1 MYKDFG
7 KFTIYKEFIDLGI
20 LFTLKET
27 ISDFFKCDVDFFPHP
42 STQIYKKFNINI
54 LENPRRGFYPI
65 DDDNV
70 IILAR
75 VQEQKKLTSSYGI
88 IMSAKGIS
96 KNVKLLNI
104 FEGALSWTL
113 TEEFYSR
120 FQNGILAFG
129 DELIK
134 HTITNYLCKGY
145 FNYRYVRH
153 LIEYFL
159 KLRTTSFE
167 GTYFSTGVL
176 ISKSIHDF
184 QKNNKRSVYMYDLTQ
199 MIRLRNTNRIEK
211 RIWYL
216 ADGKKSFFLATKK
229 LDISRYIVVDN
240 LVYNENYIDNHTL
253 SFTLKGG
260 DSLFKIEN
268 EKLLSINTSSGYEF
282 LFFENQW
289 KFRNYNQIIEFLK
302 SVISNQEEL
311 INSLLFYIL
320 NCSKKQISSIIW
332 FPENF
337 EEIDN
342 YIQVKT
348 KNVFIN
354 GDINIRNKNFIN
366 HIFRC
371 LSSDGATIIDRDGN
385 IRYIGVI
392 ADLNKIKIEGMK
404 GTGESAATA
413 LGLNGVAIKISQDGT
428 IKIYNGKSKVIY

>member
-7 KFTIYKEFIDLGI
+7 KFPIYKEFIDLGI

-27 ISDFFKCDVDFFPHP
+27 ISDFFKCEVDFLPHP
-42 STQIYKKFNINI
+42 STQLIKQFDLNIFD
-54 LENPRRGFYPI
+54 NPRRGFYPI
-65 DDDNV
+65 DENKV
-70 IILAR
+70 LILGR
-75 VQEQKKLTSSYGI
+75 VQEQRQLISSYGI
-88 IMSAKGIS
+88 IMSAYGIS
-96 KNVKLLNI
+96 KNTKLLNV
-104 FEGALSWTL
+104 FEGALSGTL
-113 TEEFYSR
+113 SEEFFNR

-134 HTITNYLCKGY
+134 HTITNYLSRGY

-167 GTYFSTGVL
+167 GNYFSTGVL

-184 QKNNKRSVYMYDLTQ
+184 QKNNERSVYSYDLTQ
-199 MIRLRNTNRIEK
+199 MIRLRNTNRVEK

-216 ADGKKSFFLATKK
+216 ADGKKSFFLATKN

-302 SVISNQEEL
+302 SVISSEEEL

-332 FPENF
+332 IPENM

-348 KNVFIN
+348 KNIFID
-354 GDINIRNKNFIN
+354 GDVNIKDKNFIN

-371 LSSDGATIIDRDGN
+371 LSSDGATIIDKNGK
-385 IRYIGVI
+385 IRFIGVI

-404 GTGESAATA
+404 GTGESAASA

-428 IKIYNGKSKVIY
+428 IKIFNKKNKVVY